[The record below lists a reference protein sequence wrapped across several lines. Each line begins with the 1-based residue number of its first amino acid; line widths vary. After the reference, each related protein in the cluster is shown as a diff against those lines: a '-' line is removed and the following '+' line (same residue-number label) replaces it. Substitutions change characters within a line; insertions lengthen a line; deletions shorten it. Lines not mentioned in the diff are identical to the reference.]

1 MLVTTMIHL
10 APRTIAQARTARA
23 ISLGKHVRRGF
34 RRLSRGIV
42 AFRARIALARQ
53 YERELALLMQAD
65 DRMLS
70 DIGLTRADVVAAS
83 RSGWFTPGRM
93 IDDSTTRRGS
103 DRRNAQSRSDVSR
116 LPAPSLTP
124 GAPLLLTV
132 ETANFR

>member
-1 MLVTTMIHL
+1 MLVTAMFHL

-23 ISLGKHVRRGF
+23 ISLGKRVRRGV

-53 YERELALLMQAD
+53 YERELAVLMQAD

-70 DIGLTRADVVAAS
+70 DIGLTRADVIAAA
-83 RSGWFTPGRM
+83 RSSWFTPGRM
-93 IDDSTTRRGS
+93 VDAAATRRRS
-103 DRRNAQSRSDVSR
+103 DSRNAQMRSDLPR
-116 LPAPSLTP
+116 LSAPSLTP
-124 GAPLLLTV
+124 GAPLLTT

>member
-1 MLVTTMIHL
+1 MLVTTIIHL

-23 ISLGKHVRRGF
+23 ISLAKRVRRGF

-42 AFRARIALARQ
+42 MFRARIALARQ

-70 DIGLTRADVVAAS
+70 DIGLTRADVVASA

-93 IDDSTTRRGS
+93 IDDAATRRGS
-103 DRRNAQSRSDVSR
+103 DRRNAQTRDDLPR
-116 LPAPSLTP
+116 LAAPSLTP
-124 GAPLLLTV
+124 GAPLLTV